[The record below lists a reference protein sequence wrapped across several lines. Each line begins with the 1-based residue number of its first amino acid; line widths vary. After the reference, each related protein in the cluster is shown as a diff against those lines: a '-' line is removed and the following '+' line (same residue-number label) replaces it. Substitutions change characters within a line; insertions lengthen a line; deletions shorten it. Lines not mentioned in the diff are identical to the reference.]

1 MGTSY
6 KTRPL
11 DADPLEDP
19 SILTIRFAV
28 LDDVPLL
35 KTMIHEFAE
44 FERLVLPL
52 QMKPWLGTDL
62 GRGQVFA
69 FSWRNGTVKR
79 LGTPSSST
87 TIRRLRIG

>member
-1 MGTSY
+1 M
-6 KTRPL
+6 
-11 DADPLEDP
+11 
-19 SILTIRFAV
+19 LTIRFAV

-35 KTMIHEFAE
+35 KTMMNS
-44 FERLVLPL
+44 RNLNVSLLPL

-62 GRGQVFA
+62 GRGQGFA
-69 FSWRNGTVKR
+69 ISWRNGTVKR